1 MAIRFENQRVL
12 LEYLGKNP
20 NDRSLVQRMER
31 RGEVYREDGGY
42 YLVERAE
49 TKAEQKTERT
59 GTGETKQSVDEQKYL
74 ELKSKYERLGE
85 EYKKAKKKADECM
98 GCYDH
103 MKFFYEK
110 FLVWKK
116 FVDWKAFWQAQ
127 YNNSDKW
134 TQDTTEMVKP
144 QVYERYNFVYGEM
157 EKAECDEVQ
166 HIINEIEG
174 EKQKNIEELPF

>member
-1 MAIRFENQRVL
+1 MAIRFENQRQL

-31 RGEVYREDGGY
+31 RGEVYREDWGY
-42 YLVERAE
+42 YLVERE
-49 TKAEQKTERT
+49 EGRVEQKT
-59 GTGETKQSVDEQKYL
+59 ETKQSVDEQKYL
-74 ELKSKYERLGE
+74 ELKSKNERLME
-85 EYKKAKKKADECM
+85 EYKKMKKKADEYV

-110 FLVWKK
+110 FLVWKQ

-127 YNNSDKW
+127 YNNADKW
-134 TQDTTEMVKP
+134 TQDTIEMVKP

-157 EKAECDEVQ
+157 EAAECDEVQ

-174 EKQKNIEELPF
+174 EKQKNIDDLPF